1 MRLTSDI
8 YDLLPEDSILK
19 AVDEAEL
26 AALLEFGV
34 TKRYAPRQTVFEEGD
49 DGDSMMIVLAGRLKV
64 SVMSIGGKE
73 TLLDYIDKGNI
84 AGEIAMLDGGPRA
97 ATVSAVEATDVMIL
111 HRRDLL
117 PWLAKH
123 TDAALKI
130 IQTLCLRLRN
140 TNALVQDQATL
151 AMGPRLAK
159 GLLRMLDSHGDREAD
174 GSVKLRMSQG
184 ELGNYV
190 ALSRENVNRQLRL
203 WSEDGLVV
211 LTRGAISVSNLEPL
225 EDIADEWD

>member
-1 MRLTSDI
+1 MRITSDI
-8 YDLLPEDSILK
+8 YELLPDDSILK
-19 AVDEAEL
+19 AVDADEL

-34 TKRYAPRQTVFEEGD
+34 TRRFSPRQTVFEEGD
-49 DGDSMMIVLAGRLKV
+49 DGDSMMIVLSGRLKV

-84 AGEIAMLDGGPRA
+84 AGEVAMLDGGPRA
-97 ATVSAVEATDVMIL
+97 ATVSAVERTDVMIL

-117 PWLAKH
+117 PWLAQH

-130 IQTLCLRLRN
+130 IQTLCGRLRT

-151 AMGPRLAK
+151 AMAPRLAK
-159 GLLRMLDSHGDREAD
+159 GLLRMLDSHGDREPD
-174 GSVKLRMSQG
+174 GSVKLRMSQS

-203 WSEDGLVV
+203 WSEEGLVV
-211 LTRGAISVSNLEPL
+211 LTRGAIRVTNLEPL